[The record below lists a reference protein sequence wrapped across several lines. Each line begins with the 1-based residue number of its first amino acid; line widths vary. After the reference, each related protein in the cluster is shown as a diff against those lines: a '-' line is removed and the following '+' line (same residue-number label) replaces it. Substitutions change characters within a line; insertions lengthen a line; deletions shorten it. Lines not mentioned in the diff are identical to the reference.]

1 MSAKKRPILIT
12 GGSGFIGNTLVR
24 QCLAEE
30 NSAIVNLDKLTY
42 AANPDSLCDVEDHP
56 DYRFVEGDIV
66 DARLVA
72 DLLEQF
78 RPSAIIH
85 LAAETHV
92 DRSIAD
98 PPTFAVTNV
107 LGTCTLL
114 DAATRYWQQLEGPQ
128 RQEFRFLLVS
138 TDEVFGSAEPDQPF
152 DEQSRLEPRSP
163 YAASKSAG
171 EHLAFSFSHTYGLP
185 LLISNPSNNYGP
197 RQHPEKLIPKMILAA
212 AAQQPLPVYGDGKH
226 QRDWIHVDDCCRA
239 IMQILKHGLPGNRYV
254 VGADMCL
261 ENLHV
266 VRAICNLV
274 DERFG
279 DNGQRYKLI
288 EHVVDRPGHDRRY
301 AVCAKK
307 LRRETDWQPTISLEQ
322 GLRETVAW
330 YLDHPEWSEK
340 LIGKAPQR

>member
-1 MSAKKRPILIT
+1 MSAKIRPILIT
-12 GGSGFIGNTLVR
+12 GGSGFIGNSLVR

-30 NSAIVNLDKLTY
+30 KSSVVNLDKLTY
-42 AANPDSLCDVEDHP
+42 AANRKSLSDVEGHP

-66 DARLVA
+66 DASLVA
-72 DLLEQF
+72 DLLEQH

-114 DAATRYWQQLEGPQ
+114 DVATRYWQQLEEPQ

-138 TDEVFGSAEPDQPF
+138 TDEVFGSAEPSQQF

-163 YAASKSAG
+163 YAASKSSG
-171 EHLAFSFSHTYGLP
+171 EHLAFSFSQTFGLP

-212 AAQQPLPVYGDGKH
+212 AAQKPLPIYGDGKH

-239 IMQILKHGLPGNRYV
+239 IMLILRQGQPGNRYV

-261 ENLHV
+261 ENLQV
-266 VRAICNLV
+266 VRAICDLV
-274 DERFG
+274 DERVG
-279 DNGQRYKLI
+279 DNGQRQKLI
-288 EHVVDRPGHDRRY
+288 AHVADRPGHDRRY

-307 LRRETDWQPTISLEQ
+307 LRQHTGWQPTIAFER

-330 YLDHPEWSEK
+330 YLDHPQWADNLSGNTPK
-340 LIGKAPQR
+340 Q